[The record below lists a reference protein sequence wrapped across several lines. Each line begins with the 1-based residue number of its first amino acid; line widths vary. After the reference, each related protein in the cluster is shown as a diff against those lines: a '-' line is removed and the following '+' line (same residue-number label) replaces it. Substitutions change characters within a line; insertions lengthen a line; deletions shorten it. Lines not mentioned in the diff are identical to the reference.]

1 MQPLI
6 LFLIALGQTGCLF
19 APSRP
24 GGGGGSGND
33 GGDGGSGNDGGNDC
47 VPADTR
53 LGVSVAAA
61 LERPDR
67 DTLVR
72 AAHAAGSWYLYFYPS
87 TTRTSRCP
95 EQMLQLGKDIESI
108 DAIQPAIVTGTN
120 PDLLVLAS
128 FTNGD
133 SAVIDVRS
141 VGGAISEVGRVVAT
155 GYRPIPIGTSSGPD
169 PTGFVALRGNELL
182 FGGGQ
187 QGIAFADVGAGI
199 SGEAKKLTAFPI
211 FEGWYQAIGARNPH
225 GTMNFMLFGALSS
238 YEAVV
243 SMSMIDTTLVL
254 DYGLCSQPPGCQARM
269 ASIVTSAGPA
279 DTAEGFTVD
288 RTDGT
293 LLAIASASGGFVVD
307 PHMPGA
313 TGPGGVLDA
322 AIGELTGD
330 NKADVAMLWGSGS
343 GSRQLIVYDGLLTNT
358 QGNVVSQHTIDS
370 LVNRVEI
377 LRTGDKDHI
386 LVLSDDPRAEAEQCL
401 QLDGVALVDCP

>member
-6 LFLIALGQTGCLF
+6 LLLIALGQTGCLF

-24 GGGGGSGND
+24 GGGGSSGD
-33 GGDGGSGNDGGNDC
+33 AGGDAGGNDC

-120 PDLLVLAS
+120 ADLLVLAS

-182 FGGGQ
+182 FGGGL

-199 SGEAKKLTAFPI
+199 SGAAKKLTALPI
-211 FEGWYQAIGARNPH
+211 LEGWYQAIGARNPH
-225 GTMNFMLFGALSS
+225 GTMNFMLLGALAS

-243 SMSMIDTTLVL
+243 GVSMIDTTLVV
-254 DYGLCSQPPGCQARM
+254 DYGLCTTPPGCQARM
-269 ASIVTSAGPA
+269 ASIVTSPGPV

-288 RTDGT
+288 RTNGSLIT
-293 LLAIASASGGFVVD
+293 IASASGGFMIGSHA
-307 PHMPGA
+307 PNA

-322 AIGELTGD
+322 AIGELAGD
-330 NKADVAMLWGSGS
+330 NKTDVAMLWGSGS
-343 GSRQLIVYDGLLTNT
+343 GSRQLIVYDGFLTNT
-358 QGNVVSQHTIDS
+358 MGNVVSQHTIDT

-401 QLDGVALVDCP
+401 QLDVAALVDCP